1 MRFRLFRMSLQG
13 WVATA
18 DLVLVGSALLVRRL
32 SFRDGVLNLDRVTPG
47 ELALVRVVDLAIA
60 VLTFPVAWVGE
71 LFLPLSEPGLAAFVF
86 VPLNACFWGFLVAR
100 SCRLLRRRWRKPSS
114 E

>member
-18 DLVLVGSALLVRRL
+18 NLVLIGTALLVRRL
-32 SFRDGVLNLDRVTPG
+32 SFPDGVVNVDRATSG
-47 ELALVRVVDLAIA
+47 ELALAEVVDVAVA
-60 VLTFPVAWVGE
+60 VLSFPVAWVGQ
-71 LFLPLSEPGLAAFVF
+71 LFLPLSEPGLGPFVF
-86 VPLNACFWGFLVAR
+86 VPLNAYFWGFLVAR
-100 SCRLLRRRWRKPSS
+100 SYALLRGRWRKPRS